1 MSSAVLVEAVRRL
14 RAHYGPQRPPGAAG
28 DWPTVVRVVLEHG
41 RAPQRSDDWSWVED
55 GALVDARET
64 AQSQVARI
72 EEILETAGQPV
83 KKAPLLRKLA
93 EWWQRHAGD
102 KSAPDF
108 RQRRLAD
115 WQAELRAVRGVSWEL
130 ADRILLFAGRLP
142 VYPLDRGSM
151 RIAARHGW
159 IDLTAEYDDWQAFF
173 VHRDGEFDLREV
185 ALWNT
190 LVARG
195 FCGRQPDC
203 DHCPLRACLPERGPV
218 SLEFDE

>member
-1 MSSAVLVEAVRRL
+1 MSRMRDARALPCLTPPRMLCAAVVARRL
-14 RAHYGPQRPPGAAG
+14 ARHLYHSTPLRA
-28 DWPTVVRVVLEHG
+28 T
-41 RAPQRSDDWSWVED
+41 
-55 GALVDARET
+55 
-64 AQSQVARI
+64 
-72 EEILETAGQPV
+72 
-83 KKAPLLRKLA
+83 K
-93 EWWQRHAGD
+93 QRHAGD

-203 DHCPLRACLPERGPV
+203 DHCPLRTCLPERGPV